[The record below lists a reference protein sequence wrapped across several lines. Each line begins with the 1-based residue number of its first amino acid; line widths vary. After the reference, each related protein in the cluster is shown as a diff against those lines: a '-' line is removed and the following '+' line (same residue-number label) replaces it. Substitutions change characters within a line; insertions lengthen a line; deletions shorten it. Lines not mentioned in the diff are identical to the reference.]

1 MRILDYMSVLQCSP
15 LECPMLGSQ
24 MRLPGAGS
32 ALPLPSPRHF
42 LGAGPGHD
50 IETSIQNWR
59 ETFLNK
65 YHEQN
70 REVGAVSLSQSIR
83 ICIYIGLLLLLFTF
97 CQTPPS

>member
-1 MRILDYMSVLQCSP
+1 
-15 LECPMLGSQ
+15 MLGSQ
-24 MRLPGAGS
+24 MRLPGGGP

-42 LGAGPGHD
+42 LGAGGPGQD

-70 REVGAVSLSQSIR
+70 REVGGVSW
-83 ICIYIGLLLLLFTF
+83 
-97 CQTPPS
+97 